1 MGIRHGQSEAN
12 KGGLIQGQKNSA
24 LSEDGKKQAELAG
37 LALSGVA
44 FDKIYA
50 SDLERAYETAI
61 IISQKN
67 QVSSN
72 IASDKNSNIVEA
84 NELLRER
91 CFGIFDLR
99 PHKEFLEAAK
109 QSGFEYPYDFIPEG
123 GEGLLDVKKRA
134 SKFLEFVFES
144 TNNNSVHSTKT
155 CNILIVSHSG
165 FLRQIGIYFLHDCK
179 CTFPEGFEFPDG
191 YNFENVLEKA
201 WKNTAISR
209 FEVEVDERRTPI
221 SVECTQYANFK
232 HLENVSIN
240 NCDN

>member
-1 MGIRHGQSEAN
+1 M
-12 KGGLIQGQKNSA
+12 
-24 LSEDGKKQAELAG
+24 
-37 LALSGVA
+37 
-44 FDKIYA
+44 
-50 SDLERAYETAI
+50 
-61 IISQKN
+61 
-67 QVSSN
+67 
-72 IASDKNSNIVEA
+72 
-84 NELLRER
+84 LRER

-109 QSGFEYPYDFIPEG
+109 QSGFEYAYNFIPEG
-123 GEGLLDVKKRA
+123 GEGLSDVKKRA

-209 FEVEVDERRTPI
+209 FEVEVDERRAPI

-232 HLENVSIN
+232 HLENKSIN
-240 NCDN
+240 KCDN